1 MFCSRQSHRRI
12 DHVHE
17 KGLRIVYQ
25 DYTSSFKELLIKD
38 GSVCIH
44 HRNIQMVAI
53 EMYKV
58 KNNLG
63 HEILN
68 DLFRLNPNPRAGRD
82 FFRPNV
88 NTVFMGEGSIRYFGP
103 IVWNTMLPVTTNLLP
118 HWTNLGM
125 RSSSGSQRI
134 VLVGYARNMYTV
146 WALQPY
152 MNKFPHPHPLGF
164 NMFLYV
170 LKNIYVASLG
180 F

>member
-1 MFCSRQSHRRI
+1 MFCSRQSHSRI

-38 GSVCIH
+38 GSLCIH

-103 IVWNTMLPVTTNLLP
+103 IVWNTMLPVNYKSITTLD
-118 HWTNLGM
+118 
-125 RSSSGSQRI
+125 
-134 VLVGYARNMYTV
+134 
-146 WALQPY
+146 
-152 MNKFPHPHPLGF
+152 KFRDEIKLWIPENCPCRVCKEYVQGLGF
-164 NMFLYV
+164 ATLYE
-170 LKNIYVASLG
+170 
-180 F
+180 